1 MATRSRNQ
9 RTSQKAHNIEIAC
22 VVIAAVLTTIIFISP
37 WLAVFLGLSG
47 LLIWSILDRKKRH
60 RDNEEIAKVFARLEN
75 LIGIHENAL
84 ISYFHQSRSKDY
96 FGNIDEKR
104 WHGHI
109 DTFLKTQLMP
119 DTQNFSTWRSS
130 EIGKAAAAM
139 VDRKTSAMIALHKQ
153 NNPLA
158 RVDVAELTPLE
169 YEHHCAELLN
179 EAGWKIH
186 MTPPTR
192 DGGADFIAEKQ
203 SWRIIVQ
210 CKRYAEPVGNKA
222 VQEVNSAVRLY
233 QGNIACVVAPNGFT
247 KQAQREAESL
257 SVHLLHHSA
266 LPAFGD
272 KVVSINS
279 ELGN

>member
-1 MATRSRNQ
+1 MATQRRNQ
-9 RTSQKAHNIEIAC
+9 KAPQKLHNLETVC
-22 VVIAAVLTTIIFISP
+22 AVFAVMAIILLINP
-37 WLAVFLGLSG
+37 WLAAFLGLSG
-47 LLIWSILDRKKRH
+47 LLLWNVLDRKKR
-60 RDNEEIAKVFARLEN
+60 DQQNDETTKILQRLEN
-75 LIGIHENAL
+75 LIGFHENAL
-84 ISYFHQSRSKDY
+84 ISYYHQSRSKDY

-109 DTFLKTQLMP
+109 DTFLQTQLAP
-119 DTQNFSTWRSS
+119 DVQNFTDWRSS
-130 EIGKAAAAM
+130 EIGKAAAAR
-139 VDRKTSAMIALHKQ
+139 VDRRTFEMIALHKQ

-158 RVDVAELTPLE
+158 RVDVAGLTPLE
-169 YEHHCAELLN
+169 YERHCAELLN

-186 MTPPTR
+186 MTPATR

-233 QGNIACVVAPNGFT
+233 QGNVACVVAPNGFT

-266 LPAFGD
+266 LAAFGT
-272 KVVSINS
+272 KIVSAD
-279 ELGN
+279 GKFVT

>member
-1 MATRSRNQ
+1 MVARRRNQ
-9 RTSQKAHNIEIAC
+9 NSSQKLHSLETAC
-22 VVIAAVLTTIIFISP
+22 VIIAVVGIIVLINP
-37 WLAVFLGLSG
+37 WLAAFLGLSG
-47 LLIWSILDRKKRH
+47 LLVWNILDRHKRRQQNDETTKTLH
-60 RDNEEIAKVFARLEN
+60 RLEN
-75 LIGIHENAL
+75 LISFHENAL
-84 ISYFHQSRSKDY
+84 ISYYHQSRSKDY

-109 DTFLKTQLMP
+109 NTFLQTQLTP
-119 DTQNFSTWRSS
+119 DTQNFTAWRSS
-130 EIGKAAAAM
+130 EIGKTAAAM
-139 VDRKTSAMIALHKQ
+139 VDHKTSEMIALHKQ

-158 RVDVAELTPLE
+158 RVDVTALTPLE
-169 YEHHCAELLN
+169 YERHCAELLS
-179 EAGWKIH
+179 EAGWKIS

-233 QGNIACVVAPNGFT
+233 QGNVACVVAPNGFT

-266 LPAFGD
+266 LPTFGD
-272 KVVSINS
+272 KIVSSHS
-279 ELGN
+279 EL

>member
-1 MATRSRNQ
+1 MAVWRKNQ
-9 RTSQKAHNIEIAC
+9 NESQKFYNIETVCA
-22 VVIAAVLTTIIFISP
+22 VIAVVGIILLINP
-37 WLAVFLGLSG
+37 WLAAFFGLSG
-47 LLIWSILDRKKRH
+47 LLIWNILDRKKRD
-60 RDNEEIAKVFARLEN
+60 RQDDENTKVFQRLEN
-75 LIGIHENAL
+75 IIGFHENAL
-84 ISYFHQSRSKDY
+84 ISYYHQSRSKDY
-96 FGNIDEKR
+96 FGNIDETR

-109 DTFLKTQLMP
+109 NTFLQTQLTP
-119 DTQNFSTWRSS
+119 DTQNFPAWRSS
-130 EIGKAAAAM
+130 EVGKAAAAM

-158 RVDVAELTPLE
+158 RVDVGALTPLE
-169 YEHHCAELLN
+169 YERHCAELLN

-203 SWRIIVQ
+203 SWRIVVQ

-233 QGNIACVVAPNGFT
+233 QGNVACVVAPNGFT

-266 LPAFGD
+266 LLAFGD
-272 KVVSINS
+272 RIVSTDGK
-279 ELGN
+279 LGS